1 MQEEVEQRTVTLIVN
16 TAKLT
21 ERELQKAI
29 SKLLI
34 QMKAERQHK
43 SPKVKRGK
51 MTVKQLAAQNRG
63 MKSVEIP
70 DDGVGS
76 FIFCSA
82 VVNRTET
89 FAGYLIQN
97 GFEYIDNKLGAVM
110 PCRLPSIGGFVF
122 KRNMFD
128 CKFSLVIH
136 FLPSD
141 SVTKDALDTKAQYS
155 SVSSTRKAGDHSR
168 CKCPSCLYACTW
180 RQFLKRLSVIIRE
193 AQR

>member
-43 SPKVKRGK
+43 LPKVKRGK

-70 DDGVGS
+70 DDSVGS
-76 FIFCSA
+76 FKRIARKYGIDYAPFKVKGKDRYMIFFKASDEDA
-82 VVNRTET
+82 MLAAFKEFTEAKIVNRGKKPSVL
-89 FAGYLIQN
+89 A
-97 GFEYIDNKLGAVM
+97 
-110 PCRLPSIGGFVF
+110 RLQKIKELVASIAPVKE
-122 KRNMFD
+122 KR
-128 CKFSLVIH
+128 
-136 FLPSD
+136 
-141 SVTKDALDTKAQYS
+141 
-155 SVSSTRKAGDHSR
+155 
-168 CKCPSCLYACTW
+168 
-180 RQFLKRLSVIIRE
+180 RE
-193 AQR
+193 RER